1 MSTKKIRVKSVSVL
15 GEFHAVH
22 LTSTFILVVFLT
34 HIMNFIEKEG
44 FILVHSF
51 GEIQLKTL
59 KSIFPLMSVTQI

>member
-1 MSTKKIRVKSVSVL
+1 M
-15 GEFHAVH
+15 H
-22 LTSTFILVVFLT
+22 LTSIFILVVFLT

-59 KSIFPLMSVTQI
+59 NSIFPLVSVTQI